1 MTKPHPRRFLTA
13 EWRYLLMLNFEIAPE
28 VLLAHVP
35 RGTELDF
42 WNGRTFASVVGFR
55 FLKTKLLGVPVPFHR
70 NFDEINL
77 RFYVRRRE
85 GDEWRRGVVFIREVV
100 PRWMV
105 SCVARTVYNENY
117 VTRRMRHTVEPPTD
131 AAPGRVTYEWKDA
144 RRWNRLS
151 ATIAG
156 EATPAGPESEE
167 AFIAEHYW
175 GYTRQ
180 RDGGTAVYL
189 VEHPPWR
196 VWRAVATEFDC
207 DVSGFYG
214 PEFGTALGKK
224 PSSAFVADGSPIVV
238 RKGRRLE

>member
-1 MTKPHPRRFLTA
+1 MTEPQPRRFLTA

-28 VLLAHVP
+28 VLLPHVP

-42 WNGRTFASVVGFR
+42 WHGRTFASVVGFR
-55 FLKTKLLGVPVPFHR
+55 FLNTKLLGVPVPLHR

-117 VTRRMRHTVEPPTD
+117 VTRRMRHTVEPPTNE
-131 AAPGRVTYEWKDA
+131 APGRVTYEWRDA

-156 EATPAGPESEE
+156 EPAPAGPESED
-167 AFIAEHYW
+167 AFITEHYW

-180 RDGGTAVYL
+180 RDGGTAAYL

-196 VWRAVATEFDC
+196 VWRAASAELDC

-214 PEFGTALGKK
+214 PEFVEALGKK